1 MIPLDSRIPEHM
13 LRFWRALDA
22 LFGRVE
28 PTRWGAVVTDGRFPA
43 VWDANYAR
51 VDVAAADLTLAEV
64 EASLLPALLETGS
77 SVQHVVSFHPHAT
90 ERLLQE
96 LADRGHRL
104 TWDLVMDLDVEPPA
118 EGSWQVEALPNGPE
132 LWGRV
137 RESLALFGI
146 DDDTTADQL
155 ARIERDVLAPGG
167 KRWFGVRDG
176 GGDLTSL
183 GALLVLDD
191 VGYIDNVATFEHAR
205 GRGLASAVTAHM
217 IAVAVRSGASHI
229 CLFADPD
236 DRSVVGMYERLG
248 FRHAGVLAA
257 TRGPVDPRA
266 INRADRGSG
275 QP

>member
-1 MIPLDSRIPEHM
+1 MIHPDSRIPEHVM
-13 LRFWRALDA
+13 QFWRALDG

-28 PTRWGAVVTDGRFPA
+28 PTWWGAVVTDGRFPA

-51 VDVAAADLTLAEV
+51 VDVAAADLTLADV

-77 SVQHVVSFHPHAT
+77 SVQHVVSFQPHAT
-90 ERLLQE
+90 ERLLRE

-104 TWDLVMDLDVEPPA
+104 TWDLVMDLEVGPPA
-118 EGSWQVEALPNGPE
+118 DVSWQVEALPNGPE

-146 DDDTTADQL
+146 DDDATADQL
-155 ARIERDVLAPGG
+155 ARIERDVLAPGS
-167 KRWFGVRDG
+167 KRWFGVRDDA
-176 GGDLTSL
+176 GDLASL

-191 VGYIDNVATFEHAR
+191 IGYIDNVATFPRAR

-217 IAVAVRSGASHI
+217 IGVAVESGASHV

-257 TRGPVDPRA
+257 TRGPVDPGA
-266 INRADRGSG
+266 ISRADRGSG
-275 QP
+275 PR